1 MKKIVIYI
9 LIIIGLFSCNEIT
22 LDTKISKEIIDLIC
36 EEKIKQKKLSDS
48 KSKLMIYK
56 KFPND
61 DVFAKLNNDK
71 FVETDFYELLRI
83 YEKEFTS
90 KFNSYNEFMYEVINK
105 DLVLNEKGFYEKPFY
120 LDEDLNK
127 EFKNLAFEDFL
138 KKYSLRKKYDEKL
151 YLKDELFSGNR
162 YLTISYLLYTKG
174 YYLGGGCLGDGTKI
188 YKFERLLNK

>member
-105 DLVLNEKGFYEKPFY
+105 DLFARLSRNGSDVL
-120 LDEDLNK
+120 
-127 EFKNLAFEDFL
+127 
-138 KKYSLRKKYDEKL
+138 
-151 YLKDELFSGNR
+151 
-162 YLTISYLLYTKG
+162 ISAVE
-174 YYLGGGCLGDGTKI
+174 GTK
-188 YKFERLLNK
+188 KVS

>member
-138 KKYSLRKKYDEKL
+138 KKYSLRKKDDEKL